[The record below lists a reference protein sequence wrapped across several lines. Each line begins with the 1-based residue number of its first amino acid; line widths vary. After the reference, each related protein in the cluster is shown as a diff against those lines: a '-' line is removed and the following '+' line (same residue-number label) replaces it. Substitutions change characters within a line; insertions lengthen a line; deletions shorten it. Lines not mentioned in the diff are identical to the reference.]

1 MCTLFKYGK
10 YATAIRSFKRVHAHF
25 RNDYALTARF
35 SLPPQFYETL
45 FKQPFPRTTF
55 SGYKKQR
62 IDEIAF
68 LPLSSPR
75 SIIRYILRINK
86 YLLYDNDHCIRP
98 LPKLPSIHKLQND
111 LQQPCYQ
118 LLHPSHKNPDTFKGA
133 NVSKNLRQ

>member
-1 MCTLFKYGK
+1 MCTLFKCGK

-25 RNDYALTARF
+25 RNDYALTAGF

-55 SGYKKQR
+55 SMYKKQR

-68 LPLSSPR
+68 LLLSSPR

-98 LPKLPSIHKLQND
+98 LPKLRYINCRTICSNLVTSYCILVIRIQTLLRKLI
-111 LQQPCYQ
+111 
-118 LLHPSHKNPDTFKGA
+118 
-133 NVSKNLRQ
+133 